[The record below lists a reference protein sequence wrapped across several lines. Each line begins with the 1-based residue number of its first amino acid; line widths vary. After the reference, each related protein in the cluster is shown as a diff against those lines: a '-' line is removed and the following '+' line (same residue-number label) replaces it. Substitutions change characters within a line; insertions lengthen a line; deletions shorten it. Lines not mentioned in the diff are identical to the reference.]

1 MNVANQGLHV
11 GRHRPIMKP
20 SERLDAMRN
29 MGALEREAAWADDL
43 RPVTLDQLERAER
56 AVREGGMGPM
66 FSEQDT
72 YTDFHFGTDI
82 PTGVISEHPPCE
94 VVARREFQSAVD
106 ADFADMDTRD
116 GGAFLWLIALCVA
129 LGVVLMISW
138 AAGQ

>member
-1 MNVANQGLHV
+1 
-11 GRHRPIMKP
+11 MKP

-29 MGALEREAAWADDL
+29 MDALEREAGWADDL

-82 PTGVISEHPPCE
+82 PTGRVTWYDGHDELAE
-94 VVARREFQSAVD
+94 GGVDVVPRREFQSTVD